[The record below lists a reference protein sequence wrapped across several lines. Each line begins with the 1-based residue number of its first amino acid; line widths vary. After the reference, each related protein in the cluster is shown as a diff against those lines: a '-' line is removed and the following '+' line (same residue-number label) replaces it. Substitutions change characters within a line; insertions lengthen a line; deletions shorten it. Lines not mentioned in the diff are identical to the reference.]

1 MRDMSWY
8 SFVEQPDVIEA
19 LRKIN
24 PKVDGLTTHER
35 RQLVQLHAMTVFE
48 STPPGCPGMDGSLS
62 VIEWE
67 GYYIVVSRSGDCYG
81 PACSFQEVID
91 AGALPT
97 GEEDPV
103 VDCSLSDEDTFAMAA
118 AMVGLGGGI
127 VINGVTMV
135 VNEERLTPDWRA
147 PLGEERGGLVCLG
160 SGNHCDYFTWDEAE
174 EWLIEATEQYTQLRD
189 GIDELGGDLES
200 FEGAPYSYE
209 SFITDT
215 LGLELHRYFYDRGP
229 GASGYEIYAWG
240 SPGADAREW
249 VEIFANVIASLKG
262 RLPKDVDEDEIG
274 DDLDALFELLREHD
288 IRL

>member
-1 MRDMSWY
+1 MRDMNWD
-8 SFVEQPDVIEA
+8 SFVEESYVLKA
-19 LRKIN
+19 LRKLS
-24 PKVDGLTTHER
+24 PKADEMTAHQR
-35 RQLVQLHAMTVFE
+35 RSVIIDHATTVFE
-48 STPPGCPGMDGSLS
+48 TTPPGCPGMSGSLS

-67 GYYIVVSRSGDCYG
+67 GYYIVVGRSGDCYG
-81 PACSFQEVID
+81 PVDSFQAVID

-97 GEEDPV
+97 GEEDPA

-127 VINGVTMV
+127 VINGEKMV
-135 VNEERLTPDWRA
+135 VNEETLAPDWRGR
-147 PLGEERGGLVCLG
+147 LGEERDGLVCLG
-160 SGNHCDYFTWDEAE
+160 SGNHCDYFIWDEAE
-174 EWLIEATEQYTQLRD
+174 DWLIEATEQYTQLRD
-189 GIDELGGDLES
+189 GIDELGGSLES

-240 SPGADAREW
+240 SAAADAREW

-262 RLPKDVDEDEIG
+262 RLPKDVDEEEIG

>member
-1 MRDMSWY
+1 MRDMNWD
-8 SFVEQPDVIEA
+8 SFVEESYVLKA
-19 LRKIN
+19 LRKLS
-24 PKVDGLTTHER
+24 PKADEMTPHQR
-35 RQLVQLHAMTVFE
+35 RSVIIDHATTVFE
-48 STPPGCPGMDGSLS
+48 TTPPGIPGMSGSLS

-81 PACSFQEVID
+81 PVHSFQEVID
-91 AGALPT
+91 GGALPT
-97 GEEDPV
+97 GDEDPV
-103 VDCSLSDEDTFAMAA
+103 VDCSLSDEETFAMASE
-118 AMVGLGGGI
+118 MVGLGGGI
-127 VINGVTMV
+127 IINGEKMV
-135 VNEERLTPDWRA
+135 VNEETLTPDWRGR
-147 PLGEERGGLVCLG
+147 LGEERDGLVCLG

-174 EWLIEATEQYTQLRD
+174 EWLQQATEQYTQLRD

-200 FEGAPYSYE
+200 FDGAPYSYD

-215 LGLELHRYFYDRGP
+215 LGLELYRYFYDRGP
-229 GASGYEIYAWG
+229 GRSGYEIYAWG